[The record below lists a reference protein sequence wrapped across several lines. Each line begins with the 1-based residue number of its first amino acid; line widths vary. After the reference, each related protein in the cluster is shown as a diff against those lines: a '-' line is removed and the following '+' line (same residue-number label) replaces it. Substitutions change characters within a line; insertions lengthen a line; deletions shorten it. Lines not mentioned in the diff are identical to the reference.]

1 MLSLVLTSEHA
12 LMWSPEAWSLC
23 SRSCGGGGRN
33 FRIFFWFVCLWR
45 KRNFQIKNQ
54 KLFSGDHLFAFAC
67 FWWFENICRG
77 AAEETCL
84 YDQAHRAQCHS
95 RGCSLIKHPIDFQHE
110 KFRFQRVSA
119 RRRDWGDRLESRSA
133 LWRIAQLGGIS
144 SLFVHIYNL
153 RISWTWRYFLHFWL
167 NPCPKTTI
175 TTTFAVITVIMSLFR
190 RSPWNPCPRADCMS
204 RDTGIGLIL
213 IIENWM
219 THFFLLMTGYNNTSY
234 DGYHDTSYWL

>member
-33 FRIFFWFVCLWR
+33 FHNFLRGFVCLWR
-45 KRNFQIKNQ
+45 RWKDFSQFSDQ
-54 KLFSGDHLFAFAC
+54 KIFSGDLLFAFAC
-67 FWWFENICRG
+67 LWWFENICRG

-144 SLFVHIYNL
+144 SLFVHIYTL
-153 RISWTWRYFLHFWL
+153 RV
-167 NPCPKTTI
+167 
-175 TTTFAVITVIMSLFR
+175 A
-190 RSPWNPCPRADCMS
+190 
-204 RDTGIGLIL
+204 
-213 IIENWM
+213 
-219 THFFLLMTGYNNTSY
+219 
-234 DGYHDTSYWL
+234 